1 MVRFMCALATAM
13 AVSTS
18 SLSGQA
24 QSPARNLIQEIS
36 TEGCIRLWR
45 PQQVDPTKA
54 ASDRQPGLATIYL
67 LTPPGV
73 NSNSATDNPTYLL
86 MPSGTISF
94 SQHVGHRVVI
104 MGTAQTVPVPA
115 SVQQPV
121 SASTMRS
128 ENRASTDG
136 MPRLTVTTL
145 TKVAESCP

>member
-1 MVRFMCALATAM
+1 MVRFMCALATVM

-24 QSPARNLIQEIS
+24 QSPARNLIQEVS

-45 PQQVDPTKA
+45 PQPVDPTKA

-73 NSNSATDNPTYLL
+73 NSSSATDNPTYLL
-86 MPSGTISF
+86 TPSGTIDF
-94 SQHVGHRVVI
+94 SKHVGQRVAI
-104 MGTAQTVPVPA
+104 TGTAQTVPVPA
-115 SVQQPV
+115 SVQEPV

-136 MPRLTVTTL
+136 LPRLTVTTL
-145 TKVAESCP
+145 KMVTANCP